1 MKTDKQQDYS
11 NKDWINITEP
21 DELRYWSKILS
32 VSSTELVNAVN
43 EIGRQVSDVK
53 YYLKRKQG

>member
-11 NKDWINITEP
+11 SKDWINITEP
-21 DELRYWSKILS
+21 DELHYWSKALN
-32 VSSTELVNAVN
+32 VSSAELVKAVN
-43 EIGRQVSDVK
+43 EIGRQVNDVK